1 MYAELHEYLLLHH
14 HLPLPGLGLFQVKR
28 YPAVLDFPNRQI
40 EGPGYAIEWQDD
52 LNIASENLSNWLAVN
67 SNITLHDARHR
78 LEKFI
83 FQLKT
88 NIAAG
93 DIIHW
98 KGIGDIQKQEGKVF
112 QFTAEKMVR
121 EGIVPANK
129 VIREKAEHMV
139 KVGEEERTSEQ
150 MTALLSEKKKIRFAA
165 WQITAAVLTVL
176 LIGFL
181 AWHLSRNDWDPNA
194 ANQQPLR
201 PDPVNESTYTLH
213 S

>member
-28 YPAVLDFPNRQI
+28 YPAVLDFPNKQI

-52 LNIASENLSNWLAVN
+52 INTSSDNLCKWIAGNA
-67 SNITLHDARHR
+67 NITLHDARHR

-112 QFTAEKMVR
+112 QFTADKMLR
-121 EGIVPANK
+121 EGNVPANK

-150 MTALLSEKKKIRFAA
+150 MTAFLSEKKKMRFAG
-165 WQITAAVLTVL
+165 WQITAAVLSVL

-181 AWHLSRNDWDPNA
+181 IWQLSQHDWDPNA
-194 ANQQPLR
+194 ANQQVLKL
-201 PDPVNESTYTLH
+201 DPVNEATYSLYP
-213 S
+213 